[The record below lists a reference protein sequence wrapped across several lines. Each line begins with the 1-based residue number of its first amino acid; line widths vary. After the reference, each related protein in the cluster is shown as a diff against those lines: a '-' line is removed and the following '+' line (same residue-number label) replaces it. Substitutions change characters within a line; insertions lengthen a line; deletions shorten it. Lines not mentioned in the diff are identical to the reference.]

1 MLAKRRYFG
10 DKEIASMRRRTSP
23 FQLPGSPVRP
33 VKSRW
38 PSRKVIYLVALL
50 IILMVAASLLF
61 TTSGTPRQ
69 SLLRILPVPHQLL
82 TIQLL
87 HNDKEISL
95 DANSELVLNPR
106 DTLRILHVQTDGWFQ
121 WGTRLAAS
129 GFAVENVRNQAVSM
143 EKLLPQ
149 ETFEVP
155 RHLPLQAFW
164 WDQLLGEVTL
174 VVQLDARDWMQKALS
189 ATDLERKIGYLKNVL
204 QENPGNVLAKSQLA
218 SLYLEAKKY
227 ALAAQLYEEIAEKGK
242 SRELLEKLLL
252 SYQQQGKVD
261 QSLMIYL
268 DLLDLTQDAEI
279 FKQFLSYLQKHK
291 GKQEAAEFLTKHQ
304 QAIPKGYQKN
314 VVLVLADLYVQAKDW
329 PKAAAAYEEAI
340 RRGVKDPDIYYN
352 LAIAYQQSKDL
363 TRSARAMEN
372 YVQRNPKDLKTRM
385 ELAQL
390 QEKQG
395 ATDQAR
401 VSYEA
406 ILKDDPN
413 QEKALLHLVAIL
425 EKSNDKAALKTYYQK
440 LAALQPKNKLVHFN
454 LGVLCYEGKNWPEA
468 TKAFEAVA
476 GLDGKD
482 IDSRKYL
489 LDLYRKQ
496 GNQKG
501 ELEMLQNLARLQPDK
516 TSYYDEIFSGY
527 DKKQDYRGMVDF
539 FKEAAKNRSDSVQL
553 HQYILYGLLKQG
565 NKKGAVEELDILIRL
580 QPQEKKHLRQAAN
593 LYEELGNYPEAL
605 KKVEQLLKLDPKNKT
620 VEDDYLRLRMRVMGT
635 KKAG

>member
-1 MLAKRRYFG
+1 MRVKRLHFG
-10 DKEIASMRRRTSP
+10 TREIASMRRRTTP
-23 FQLPGSPVRP
+23 FHLPGSPVRP
-33 VKSRW
+33 VKRRR
-38 PSRKVIYLVALL
+38 PSRKFHYLGALV
-50 IILMVAASLLF
+50 IILMVGASFLF
-61 TTSGTPRQ
+61 IAKGSLGQ
-69 SLLRILPVPHQLL
+69 SLLRVLPVPHQLL

-87 HNDKEISL
+87 HSDKEIWL

-106 DTLRILHVQTDGWFQ
+106 DTLQIVQVKTDGWFQ
-121 WGTRLAAS
+121 WGTRLVAS
-129 GFAVENVRNQAVSM
+129 DFSTGSIRNQAVSI

-149 ETFEVP
+149 ETFEAP
-155 RHLPLQAFW
+155 KRIPLQAFW
-164 WDQLLGEVTL
+164 WDQFLGEVTL

-189 ATDLERKIGYLKNVL
+189 ATDLDRKIGYLKNVL

-227 ALAAQLYEEIAEKGK
+227 AQATQLYEEIAEKGK

-261 QSLMIYL
+261 QALMVYL
-268 DLLDLTQDAEI
+268 DLLNLTQDAEI
-279 FKQFLSYLQKHK
+279 FKQFLNYLQKHK
-291 GKQEAAEFLTKHQ
+291 GKQEAAEFLNKQQ

-314 VVLVLADLYVQAKDW
+314 VVLVLADLYVQSKDW
-329 PKAAAAYEEAI
+329 PRAAAAYEEAI

-363 TRSARAMEN
+363 SRSTRAMEN

-401 VSYEA
+401 ASYEA

-454 LGVLCYEGKNWPEA
+454 LGVLCHEGKNWPEA

-501 ELEMLQNLARLQPDK
+501 ELEMLHNLARLQPDK

-539 FKEAAKNRSDSVQL
+539 FKEAAKQRPDSAQL

-565 NKKGAVEELDILIRL
+565 NKKGAVEELEILIRL

-593 LYEELGNYPEAL
+593 LYEDLGNYPEAL

-620 VEDDYLRLRMRVMGT
+620 LEDDYLRLRMRVMGT
-635 KKAG
+635 KKPG